1 MLFKNAE
8 GVYVEILRSN
18 YTTDTAYYRSIMTI
32 KGCAKVNE
40 MNINEMSINEMSIN
54 EMSINEN
61 EMSIN
66 EMSINVN
73 EMNINVNEMS
83 INENE
88 NTSET
93 KINEMS
99 RIRSILRKHP

>member
-1 MLFKNAE
+1 MLFKNSE

-32 KGCAKVNE
+32 KGCAKVNV
-40 MNINEMSINEMSIN
+40 
-54 EMSINEN
+54 NEN
-61 EMSIN
+61 EISIN

-73 EMNINVNEMS
+73 EMSINEMNVNENKNEM
-83 INENE
+83 NENK
-88 NTSET
+88 NISET

>member
-18 YTTDTAYYRSIMTI
+18 YTTDTAYYKSIMNV

-40 MNINEMSINEMSIN
+40 NVDEMTGNVNEMTGNVNEMTG
-54 EMSINEN
+54 
-61 EMSIN
+61 
-66 EMSINVN
+66 NVN
-73 EMNINVNEMS
+73 EMNVNE
-83 INENE
+83 NV
-88 NTSET
+88 SET

>member
-32 KGCAKVNE
+32 KGCAKVNVNENE
-40 MNINEMSINEMSIN
+40 MNINEMNINV
-54 EMSINEN
+54 NEN

-66 EMSINVN
+66 EMNVN
-73 EMNINVNEMS
+73 ENKNEMNENKNIN
-83 INENE
+83 
-88 NTSET
+88 ET

>member
-18 YTTDTAYYRSIMTI
+18 YTTDTAYYKSIMNV
-32 KGCAKVNE
+32 KGCAKV
-40 MNINEMSINEMSIN
+40 
-54 EMSINEN
+54 
-61 EMSIN
+61 N

-73 EMNINVNEMS
+73 EMTINVNEMTGNVNEMTGNVNEMTGNVNEMNV
-83 INENE
+83 NENE
-88 NTSET
+88 MNVNENVSET